1 MSNIQVNDEVIYCG
15 YFATVKEIA
24 DHKNTAL
31 VSTPLFPSVN
41 VWVPLSQLKPRYDE

>member
-15 YFATVKEIA
+15 CFATVKEIA

-31 VSTPLFPSVN
+31 VSTPLFPSAN
-41 VWVPLSQLKPRYDE
+41 VWVPLSQLKAV